1 MCAGI
6 SRLCAP
12 RNSRK
17 NTLTL
22 FMWMPDMISKGVEM
36 DLKDYWPKLKTG
48 GIIAGWHDY
57 ITNEESGGRTGLS
70 ITMAPLT

>member
-1 MCAGI
+1 
-6 SRLCAP
+6 
-12 RNSRK
+12 
-17 NTLTL
+17 
-22 FMWMPDMISKGVEM
+22 MISKGVEM

-48 GIIAGWHDY
+48 GIIAGHDY

>member
-1 MCAGI
+1 
-6 SRLCAP
+6 
-12 RNSRK
+12 
-17 NTLTL
+17 
-22 FMWMPDMISKGVEM
+22 MISKGVEM